1 MLLYVFFHSSVTIY
15 LRIDTK
21 RAYHKILFNKG
32 RSYPFRPDGLGTITV
47 EERTKFEEIRT
58 KLRALLEHQITHFRY
73 VNIIVGSHNI
83 TMPEFQA
90 LKQLCSDMV
99 SITTTYQ

>member
-1 MLLYVFFHSSVTIY
+1 MRGTLEAWGEWGSVV
-15 LRIDTK
+15 
-21 RAYHKILFNKG
+21 AWG
-32 RSYPFRPDGLGTITV
+32 
-47 EERTKFEEIRT
+47 ERTKFEEIRT